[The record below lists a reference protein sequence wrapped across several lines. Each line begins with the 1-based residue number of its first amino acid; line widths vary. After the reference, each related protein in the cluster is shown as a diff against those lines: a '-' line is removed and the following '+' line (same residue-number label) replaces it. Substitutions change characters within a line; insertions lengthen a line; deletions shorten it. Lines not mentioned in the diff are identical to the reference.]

1 MTAYYDIT
9 TALKTQLESQQIS
22 TVTIGALSQIDTAK
36 QSIFPVAHIMVNSST
51 INENF
56 IDFDLSIVFA
66 DIVDESK
73 TNAKEGVPFYGNNN
87 LHDVYN
93 AMLSEAN
100 ILTQQ
105 MIRGS
110 LFAANTQITQAAT
123 AEPFAER
130 FTNRNLAGWMLTF
143 TVSTP
148 NNEVCV

>member
-36 QSIFPVAHIMVNSST
+36 QTLFPVAHIMVNSST
-51 INENF
+51 ITEQM
-56 IDFDLSIVFA
+56 IDFDISIVFA

-73 TNAKEGVPFYGNNN
+73 TTAKEGVPFYGNNN

-93 AMLSEAN
+93 AMLGEAN
-100 ILTQQ
+100 VLTQT
-105 MIRGS
+105 MLRGD
-110 LFAANTQITQAAT
+110 LFAAHTQITQSAT

-148 NNEVCV
+148 NTETCV